1 MHGRVPL
8 LIEDGDRFERID
20 EIIQESIRPVLK
32 ADRGDIALVGVRDGV
47 VTVAL
52 EKPRVPTAK
61 AAS

>member
-1 MHGRVPL
+1 M
-8 LIEDGDRFERID
+8 EDDDMFERID

-32 ADRGDIALVGVRDGV
+32 ADNGDIALVDVRAGV

-52 EKPRVPTAK
+52 EKPIVPTAK

>member
-1 MHGRVPL
+1 MKEDTL
-8 LIEDGDRFERID
+8 LMEDDDMFERID

-32 ADRGDIALVGVRDGV
+32 ADNGDIALVDVRAGV

-52 EKPRVPTAK
+52 EKPIVPTAK